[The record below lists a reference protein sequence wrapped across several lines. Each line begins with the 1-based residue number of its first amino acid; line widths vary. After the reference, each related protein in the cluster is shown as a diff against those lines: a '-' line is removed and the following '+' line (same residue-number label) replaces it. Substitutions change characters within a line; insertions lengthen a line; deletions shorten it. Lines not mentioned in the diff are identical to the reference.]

1 MGQRRAFMDHPHNC
15 NGVAMTDFANILF
28 DSVARVRK
36 AADTHGVC
44 QAIVDFSARLG
55 FDRVIVCSVSS
66 RPTDDDIIDELFFV
80 HGDWA
85 EGRSAEERDAYLL
98 HCPITRHILEMEEP
112 FFWSKNPSSN
122 AGRMN
127 YRIVRGIRDLGE
139 INGIQVPV
147 FGRTGL
153 EGAASFATE
162 TLDLS
167 PSLKLAA
174 QAFCS
179 AAFFALRHHRYP
191 GAHPVTP
198 AMTERERE
206 VLQWVALG
214 KQQSEVAAI
223 LMISERTV
231 ENHLRS
237 ARKRLGAASTAHAVA
252 RAMRLGDIEI

>member
-1 MGQRRAFMDHPHNC
+1 
-15 NGVAMTDFANILF
+15 MTDFANILF

-36 AADTHGVC
+36 APDAHGVC

-66 RPTDDDIIDELFFV
+66 RPTDDDIVDELFFV

-122 AGRMN
+122 AGRMS
-127 YRIVRGIRDLGE
+127 YR
-139 INGIQVPV
+139 IQVPV

-153 EGAASFATE
+153 EGAVSFGAD

-167 PSLKLAA
+167 PGLKLAA

-191 GAHPVTP
+191 GAHPATP

-214 KQQSEVAAI
+214 KQQAEVAAI